1 MTSRWGRLKMALA
14 AFREQY
20 VASSEIDIENFI
32 DPEARQI
39 RYDILWAQY
48 ENTVYRSIHSW
59 ASTYKTR
66 YALYR
71 YIRNIYNPA
80 YRLGEFWKAHL
91 WGGPL
96 DPEAGEE
103 GALPILT
110 TKENIRPPIADIWEW
125 SGWASRK
132 DIVTL
137 QGSIY
142 GDVFLKVIDDV
153 EREKVYLA
161 NIYPGT
167 VIDLEKDPFGHIKA
181 YTIEEERAHPF
192 DEKPV
197 TYKET
202 AHREGDL
209 VVFKTFLDDAL
220 FAWNGIAA
228 QWSEPYGF
236 VPMIHIQH
244 NDVGLG
250 WGWSELHPG
259 RSKMHELDDL
269 ASLLSD
275 QIRKSVNA
283 KWFFSGAKASS
294 PIQTMTTTET
304 TARPEPGREEEPALY
319 SPDPQSKAMPLVAPI
334 DIEGVNLHIKS
345 LLEEFERDYP
355 ELSFEA
361 LRVQGDISGR
371 ALRIARQPAEAKVQ
385 QRRTIYDDGLKRA
398 LQMAVSIGGF
408 RNIFPGFSL
417 DSFEAGAL
425 DFIFGP
431 RGVFVTDPIDESE
444 EDEAFWAA
452 AKVAKEA
459 GMPLLAYL
467 EEKGWDEEKLERLR
481 NDPELQAR
489 QALMENMDT
498 FGGGD
503 DGDEDDQA

>member
-1 MTSRWGRLKMALA
+1 MALR
-14 AFREQY
+14 AFREEY
-20 VASSEIDIENFI
+20 VASSEIEIENFI
-32 DPEARQI
+32 DPEARKI

-48 ENTVYRSIHSW
+48 ENTVYRSIHAW
-59 ASTYKTR
+59 AGTYKTR

-80 YRLGEFWKAHL
+80 YRLGEFWKAHT

-103 GALPILT
+103 GALPIET
-110 TKENIRPPIADIWEW
+110 TNKNIRPPIADIWQW
-125 SGWASRK
+125 SNWATRK

-137 QGSIY
+137 QGAIY
-142 GDVFLKVIDDV
+142 GDTILKVIDDV
-153 EREKVYLA
+153 EREKVYLE
-161 NIYPGT
+161 NVYPGLVT
-167 VIDLEKDPFGHIKA
+167 DLTKDPFGHIKG
-181 YTIEEERAHPF
+181 YTIEEERAHPIHGRA
-192 DEKPV
+192 V

-202 AHREGDL
+202 AERDGDN
-209 VVFKTFLDDAL
+209 VVFATFLNDQP
-220 FAWNGIAA
+220 FAWNDIASS
-228 QWSEPYGF
+228 WSEPYGF

-250 WGWSELHPG
+250 FGWSELHPG

-275 QIRKSVNA
+275 QIRKTVNA
-283 KWFFSGAKASS
+283 KWLFTGVKATS
-294 PIQTMTTTET
+294 PTQTMTTTET

-319 SPDPQSKAMPLVAPI
+319 SPDPQSKAMPLVTPV
-334 DIEGVNLHIKS
+334 DIEGVNLHIHAI
-345 LLEEFERDYP
+345 LEEFERDYP

-361 LRVQGDISGR
+361 LRIQGDISGR

-385 QRRTIYDDGLKRA
+385 QRRTNYDDGLKRA

-408 RNIFPGFSL
+408 RSIFPGFSL

-425 DFIFGP
+425 DFEFAE

-452 AKVAKEA
+452 AKIAKEA

-467 EEKGWDEEKLERLR
+467 ELKGWSEEDLEKLA

-489 QALMENMDT
+489 QALMENMDA

-503 DGDEDDQA
+503 DEE

>member
-1 MTSRWGRLKMALA
+1 MALRT
-14 AFREQY
+14 FREAY
-20 VASSEIDIENFI
+20 VASSEIEIENFI
-32 DPEARQI
+32 DPEARKI

-96 DPEAGEE
+96 DPQAGEE
-103 GALPILT
+103 GALPIET
-110 TKENIRPPIADIWEW
+110 TKENIRPPIADVWQW
-125 SGWASRK
+125 SQWATRK

-137 QGSIY
+137 HGSIY
-142 GDVFLKVIDDV
+142 GDVFLKIVDDV
-153 EREKVYLA
+153 TREKVYLA
-161 NIYPGT
+161 NVYPGT
-167 VIDLEKDPFGHIKA
+167 IIDLEKDPFGNIKA
-181 YTIEEERAHPF
+181 YTIEEERAHPIN
-192 DEKPV
+192 DKPV

-202 AHREGDL
+202 AERDGDL

-220 FAWNGIAA
+220 FAWNGIASSWA
-228 QWSEPYGF
+228 EPYGF
-236 VPMIHIQH
+236 VPMVHIQH

-259 RSKMHELDDL
+259 RSKMHELDDI

-275 QIRKSVNA
+275 SIRKGVNPP
-283 KWFFSGAKASS
+283 WLFTGVKATS
-294 PIQTMTTTET
+294 PNQSMTTTET
-304 TARPEPGREEEPALY
+304 PARPEPGREEEHALY
-319 SPDPQSKAMPLVAPI
+319 TSDSQAKAQALIADI
-334 DIEGVNLHIKS
+334 DIEGVNLHIKA

-355 ELSFEA
+355 ELGFQA
-361 LRVQGDISGR
+361 LRVQGDVSGQ

-385 QRRTIYDDGLKRA
+385 QRRTTYDDGLKRA

-408 RNIFPGFSL
+408 RAIFPGFSL
-417 DSFEAGAL
+417 DSFDQGAL
-425 DFIFGP
+425 DFEFAE

-444 EDEAFWAA
+444 EDLAFWMA
-452 AKVAKEA
+452 AKAAKEA

-467 EEKGWDEEKLERLR
+467 EEKGWEEEKLERLR

-489 QALMENMDT
+489 QALMENMDA
-498 FGGGD
+498 FGGD
-503 DGDEDDQA
+503 DDEDNDQA